1 MSKKI
6 ELYMITDINIHP
18 FEDKKSIVSSQSIT
32 SIKKNIT

>member
-18 FEDKKSIVSSQSIT
+18 FEDKNLYSFFTKHNLSLSRKI
-32 SIKKNIT
+32 